1 MRRRNQKGRRKET
14 EAAYAEM
21 ACASATQETGSSL
34 KRSWVPLFDFDV
46 TQYQTLILCTFKKQ
60 KTKKKN
66 VLLSH
71 GPNAKPRPN

>member
-14 EAAYAEM
+14 EAAHAEM

-46 TQYQTLILCTFKKQ
+46 TQYI
-60 KTKKKN
+60 
-66 VLLSH
+66 
-71 GPNAKPRPN
+71 KP